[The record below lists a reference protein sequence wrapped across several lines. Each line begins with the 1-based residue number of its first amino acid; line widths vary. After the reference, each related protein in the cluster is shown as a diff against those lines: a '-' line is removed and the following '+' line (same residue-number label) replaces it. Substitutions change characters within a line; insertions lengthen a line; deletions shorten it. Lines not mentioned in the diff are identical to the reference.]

1 MPTHVDSIYS
11 LFDNKLFVNLVN
23 FFGNKSKPPEPE
35 YFLAIEI
42 HESLIKTALWEVLDG
57 QPEVINVGSYE
68 SWTDEESLIN
78 GVDSSLDQA
87 IKVIKVQPKRAI
99 IGLPGSWMEEE
110 KIHPSKNKLV
120 GHLFKELGLEA
131 IGAVTTN
138 RAIAHFL
145 KKKEGMPPTVILLE
159 VYASKVAISYVYL
172 GIVKKTEEAAR
183 SGDLAHDV
191 FEGLS
196 LMDLANYPARFIL
209 TNGGGL
215 EEESQQITA
224 FPWTER
230 LPFKH
235 IPKVEI
241 LPVDYSIKAIALT
254 GGIEAVQF
262 MGLEI
267 KSDEETPADSPLPEE
282 SNLILPEETPSSME
296 ELGFAYEETPPPLA
310 IAPSEPEPLEPES
323 VLDSEPEYAFS
334 DEEVTLPKK
343 KLPFKLA
350 LPSLPRFQVPKL
362 PKPNLLL
369 LLIIPVILIL
379 VFLSYFF
386 FGRAQ
391 ITILFAPQ
399 KVVKQLGIAIA
410 EVSQEGIPTL
420 IASKKTFSGSAQE
433 SVSTTGTANVGDK
446 ATGVV
451 TIGNKTVAPI
461 ILKAGSIITN
471 DTGKYS
477 FIVKDSVTIAS
488 ASADSLDTI
497 SGKASG
503 VVITATKIGAEY
515 NLLKGTIFS
524 VDNYSKSVAA
534 AVADSDFSGGTSR
547 TVNAVSK
554 SDQER
559 LLAQATEKIK
569 TKVQTDSQMESPGF
583 KTLPLSDVT
592 FTKKQF
598 DHNISEEATTLNLV
612 LEGSL
617 DTLVYS
623 EDSLYDLA
631 MTELK
636 SQIPAGSSIKKE
648 TTAVSLENPTKADG
662 QYKSIVNIEA
672 SLYPEIDYQKLAGFV
687 KGKLVADTRHFFEP
701 IPGFKS
707 LEIRIFPPLPL
718 ITRILPYRNI
728 SFDLVSN

>member
-1 MPTHVDSIYS
+1 M
-11 LFDNKLFVNLVN
+11 NLVN
-23 FFGNKSKPPEPE
+23 LFGNKSKPPEPE

-87 IKVIKVQPKRAI
+87 IKVIKAQPKRAI

-110 KIHPSKNKLV
+110 KIHSSKNKLV

-267 KSDEETPADSPLPEE
+267 KSDEETPVDSQIPEE
-282 SNLILPEETPSSME
+282 SNFVLPEETPSSME

-310 IAPSEPEPLEPES
+310 IVP
-323 VLDSEPEYAFS
+323 SEPEYAFA
-334 DEEVTLPKK
+334 DEEVTPPKK

-369 LLIIPVILIL
+369 LLIIPVMVIL

-410 EVSQEGIPTL
+410 EVSEAGIPTL

-433 SVSTTGTANVGDK
+433 SVSTTGTATVGDK

-451 TIGNKTVAPI
+451 TIGNKTVAPV

-477 FIVKDSVTIAS
+477 FIVRDAVTIAS

-515 NLLKGTIFS
+515 NLPKGTIFS
-524 VDNYSKSVAA
+524 VDNYSKSVAVA
-534 AVADSDFSGGTSR
+534 IADSDFSGGTSR

-569 TKVQTDSQMESPGF
+569 AKVQTDSQIESPGF
-583 KTLPLSDVT
+583 KTLPLSEVT

-598 DHNISEEATTLNLV
+598 DRNISEEATTLSLV

-617 DTLVYS
+617 DALVYS
-623 EDSLYDLA
+623 ENSLYELA

-648 TTAVSLENPTKADG
+648 TTSVSLANPTKAGG

-672 SLYPEIDYQKLAGFV
+672 SLYPEIDDQRLAGFV
-687 KGKLVADTRHFFEP
+687 KGKLVTDIRHFFEP

-707 LEIRIFPPLPL
+707 LEIKISPPLPL

>member
-1 MPTHVDSIYS
+1 M
-11 LFDNKLFVNLVN
+11 NLVN
-23 FFGNKSKPPEPE
+23 LFGHKSNSPEPE

-42 HESLIKTALWEVLDG
+42 HESLIKTALWEVLNG
-57 QPEVINVGSYE
+57 QPEVVNVGSYE
-68 SWTDEESLIN
+68 SWADEESLIN

-87 IKVIKVQPKRAI
+87 IKVIKSQPKRTI

-110 KIHPSKNKLV
+110 KIHPSKTKLV
-120 GHLFKELGLEA
+120 GHLFKELGLEP

-159 VYASKVAISYVYL
+159 VYTSKVAISYVYL
-172 GIVKKTEEAAR
+172 GIVNKTEEVAR

-191 FEGLS
+191 EEGLTR
-196 LMDLANYPARFIL
+196 MDLPNYPARFIL

-241 LPVDYSIKAIALT
+241 LPVDFSIKAIALT

-267 KSDEETPADSPLPEE
+267 KAEETDAVAPLPEE
-282 SNLILPEETPSSME
+282 ESNLVIPEEIPSSME
-296 ELGFAYEETPPPLA
+296 ELGFAYEDTSSSPTFSASDPVEIIEPEDSLE
-310 IAPSEPEPLEPES
+310 SEPQ
-323 VLDSEPEYAFS
+323 YAFAGD
-334 DEEVTLPKK
+334 DESPAKK
-343 KLPFKLA
+343 KIPFKIS
-350 LPSLPRFQVPKL
+350 LPSLPRLKLPKL
-362 PKPNLLL
+362 PRPNLLL
-369 LLIIPVILIL
+369 LLIIPALFILG
-379 VFLSYFF
+379 FLGYLF
-386 FGRAQ
+386 FGRAL
-391 ITILFAPQ
+391 ITIRFIPQ
-399 KVVKQLGIAIA
+399 KITKQFGIAIA
-410 EVSQEGIPTL
+410 EASQPGIPTL
-420 IASKKTFSGSAQE
+420 IATKKTFSGTAQE
-433 SVSTTGTANVGDK
+433 SIPTTGTATVGEK
-446 ATGVV
+446 ATGVI
-451 TIGNKTVAPI
+451 TLGNKSTVPI
-461 ILKAGSIITN
+461 ILKAGTLITN

-477 FIVKDSVTIAS
+477 FVLKEAVTIAS

-503 VVITATKIGAEY
+503 VAVTATKIGAEY

-554 SDQER
+554 SDQDR
-559 LLAQATEKIK
+559 LLAQAIDKIK
-569 TKVQTDSQMESPGF
+569 LKIQTDSQTESPGY
-583 KTLPLSDVT
+583 KTLPLSEVT

-598 DHNISEEATTLNLV
+598 DHNVSEEATTVSLDLA
-612 LEGSL
+612 GSL
-617 DTLVYS
+617 DALVYS

-631 MTELK
+631 LTELQ
-636 SQIPAGSSIKKE
+636 SQVPSGSTTKKE
-648 TTAVSLENPTKADG
+648 TTIVRLENPTKNDG
-662 QYKSIVNIEA
+662 QYKSIVNIESA
-672 SLYPEIDYQKLAGFV
+672 LYPEIDEQKLTGFI
-687 KGKLVADTRHFFEP
+687 KGKFVSGLRHFFEP
-701 IPGFKS
+701 IPGFQSVEMKIS
-707 LEIRIFPPLPL
+707 PPLPL
-718 ITRILPYRNI
+718 ITRILPLKNI
-728 SFDLVSN
+728 SFELVGN

>member
-1 MPTHVDSIYS
+1 MPARVDSIYS

-99 IGLPGSWMEEE
+99 IGLPGSWMEDE

-267 KSDEETPADSPLPEE
+267 KSEEETSADYPLSEE

-296 ELGFAYEETPPPLA
+296 ELGFAYEETAPPLA
-310 IAPSEPEPLEPES
+310 ISPSEPEP
-323 VLDSEPEYAFS
+323 EYAFA
-334 DEEVTLPKK
+334 DEELTPPKK

-350 LPSLPRFQVPKL
+350 LPSLP
-362 PKPNLLL
+362 KPNLLL
-369 LLIIPVILIL
+369 LLIIPVIAIL
-379 VFLSYFF
+379 VFLSYLS

-391 ITILFAPQ
+391 ITILFSPQ

-420 IASKKTFSGSAQE
+420 IAYKKTFSGSAQE
-433 SVSTTGTANVGDK
+433 AVSTTGTANVGDK

-461 ILKAGSIITN
+461 ILKAGSVITN

-477 FIVKDSVTIAS
+477 FIVKDAVTIAS

-515 NLLKGTIFS
+515 NLPKGTIFS
-524 VDNYSKSVAA
+524 VDNYSKSTAA

-569 TKVQTDSQMESPGF
+569 AKVQSDSQMESPGF
-583 KTLPLSDVT
+583 KTLPLSEVT
-592 FTKKQF
+592 FTKKLF

-617 DTLVYS
+617 DALVYS
-623 EDSLYDLA
+623 EDSLYELA

-648 TTAVSLENPTKADG
+648 TTSVSLENPTKADG

-672 SLYPEIDYQKLAGFV
+672 SLYPEIDDQRLADFV
-687 KGKLVADTRHFFEP
+687 KGKLVADIRHFFEP

-707 LEIRIFPPLPL
+707 LEIKIFPPLPL